1 MPSIEL
7 MVPAMAVISRMWE
20 PELSQYVE
28 PLQMMAAMSP
38 MSRGSMHAL
47 LGRAAGPDVVRASL
61 ENQPYV
67 EPLECWQSLMTACCE
82 AEAASVVGDVA
93 LARRVR
99 ETMRALPERNALAGV
114 AVVFGPVAG
123 YLALADATLG
133 DLDAAA
139 EHADLALALA
149 DERGFP
155 PYRDWL
161 LAHRA
166 RLGF

>member
-1 MPSIEL
+1 
-7 MVPAMAVISRMWE
+7 
-20 PELSQYVE
+20 
-28 PLQMMAAMSP
+28 
-38 MSRGSMHAL
+38 
-47 LGRAAGPDVVRASL
+47 
-61 ENQPYV
+61 
-67 EPLECWQSLMTACCE
+67 
-82 AEAASVVGDVA
+82 
-93 LARRVR
+93 
-99 ETMRALPERNALAGV
+99 
-114 AVVFGPVAG
+114 VFGPVAG

-161 LAHRA
+161 LAHRS

>member
-1 MPSIEL
+1 
-7 MVPAMAVISRMWE
+7 
-20 PELSQYVE
+20 
-28 PLQMMAAMSP
+28 MMAAMSP
-38 MSRGSMHAL
+38 MSRGPMHAL
-47 LGRAAGPDVVRASL
+47 LGRAADPDVVRASL
-61 ENQPYV
+61 ENLPYV

-82 AEAASVVGDVA
+82 AEAASMVGDVA
-93 LARRVR
+93 LARRVPR
-99 ETMRALPERNALAGV
+99 HHALYPERNALAGV

-139 EHADLALALA
+139 RHADLALALA

>member
-1 MPSIEL
+1 
-7 MVPAMAVISRMWE
+7 MVPAMAVIARMWE
-20 PELSQYVE
+20 PEIGQYVE

-38 MSRGSMHAL
+38 MSRATMHAL
-47 LGRAAGPDVVRASL
+47 LGRAADPDVVRASL

-67 EPLECWQSLMTACCE
+67 EPLELWQTLMTACCE
-82 AEAASVVGDVA
+82 AEAASMVGDVA
-93 LARRVR
+93 LARRYR
-99 ETMRALPERNALAGV
+99 DTMALYPERNALAGV
-114 AVVFGPVAG
+114 AVVVGPVAG

-139 EHADLALALA
+139 RHADLALALA